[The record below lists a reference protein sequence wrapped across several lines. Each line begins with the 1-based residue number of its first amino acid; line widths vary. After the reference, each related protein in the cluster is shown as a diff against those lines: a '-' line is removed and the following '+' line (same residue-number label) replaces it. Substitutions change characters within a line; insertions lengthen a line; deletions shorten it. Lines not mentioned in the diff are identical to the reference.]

1 MPCAIC
7 HGVALFMAL
16 VDDVGGIQSTVPCD
30 FHWEFYFPLSIFCL
44 VPFTYRGFIM
54 FVGCFSHAVPNIMMM
69 FLLLFALGSFLISKV
84 VDHASDYVK
93 CV

>member
-7 HGVALFMAL
+7 RGVALFMAL

-30 FHWEFYFPLSIFCL
+30 FHWEFYFPLIFYL
-44 VPFTYRGFIM
+44 SPFTYRGFIM

>member
-30 FHWEFYFPLSIFCL
+30 FHWEFYFPLIFCL

>member
-1 MPCAIC
+1 
-7 HGVALFMAL
+7 MAL

-30 FHWEFYFPLSIFCL
+30 SHWEFYFPLIFYL
-44 VPFTYRGFIM
+44 SPFTYRGFIM
-54 FVGCFSHAVPNIMMM
+54 FVGRFSHAVPNIMMM